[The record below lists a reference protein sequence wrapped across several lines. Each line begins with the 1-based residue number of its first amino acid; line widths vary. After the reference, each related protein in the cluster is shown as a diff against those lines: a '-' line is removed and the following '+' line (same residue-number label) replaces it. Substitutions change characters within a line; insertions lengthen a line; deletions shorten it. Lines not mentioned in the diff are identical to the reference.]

1 MRSSSSVKT
10 PGSLSMVVQ
19 LSPIVD
25 KLSAQALQVAS
36 EGRRWRVAG
45 ERAALQV
52 APRLLRV
59 PEHAAGQHM
68 RSVDHPH
75 SSSAAGNRDQDVMKV
90 ASKPTL
96 AAPTG
101 LPAIRFLCVCC
112 GTRVRVCLPPKDG
125 IAAKDQLA
133 TRPSQ
138 KPTLGS
144 GMGVC
149 RSSRSSRLW
158 VAHRPSR
165 QCNKCR
171 PPARRQLAGR
181 RSGPL
186 FPTRHA
192 YCVT

>member
-1 MRSSSSVKT
+1 
-10 PGSLSMVVQ
+10 MVVQ

-25 KLSAQALQVAS
+25 KLNFQALQVAC
-36 EGRRWRVAG
+36 EGRRCRVAG

-68 RSVDHPH
+68 RSVNHPH

-101 LPAIRFLCVCC
+101 LPAIRSLCVCG

-125 IAAKDQLA
+125 IAAKVRNLPPGPLRTPQQDRGWTYVAAADHTGCGWPTAQVGGA
-133 TRPSQ
+133 TSAACQ
-138 KPTLGS
+138 QGGS
-144 GMGVC
+144 RRGG
-149 RSSRSSRLW
+149 
-158 VAHRPSR
+158 A
-165 QCNKCR
+165 
-171 PPARRQLAGR
+171 PPE
-181 RSGPL
+181 PL